1 VAPRQD
7 DSTARGTSTGRS
19 AVGPRPIRHL
29 LRLAAGSA
37 LALGLVGLTSVWGQA
52 GLVTAGASTPCAPAS
67 VTSGSTTT
75 LTFTGVG
82 SCTWSPPT
90 GIGVVTV
97 SLWGAMGGTAT
108 EPEPSA
114 TGTDGVGGQ
123 GALVTGTLSSVSG
136 TSLQLNVGGAGQNG
150 ADGGAGGS
158 NGGGNGY
165 NTGGDSSGGGG
176 GASDVRAGSFGMSDR
191 VLVAGGGGGG
201 GEPGTS
207 SAGGNGGN
215 ADADGSP
222 GTSVP
227 GANGGTLG
235 EGQGGGSGEAGAGNG
250 GLGGVLT
257 GTNPGCNFFSFA
269 GDDGSSGQ
277 GGMGGYSPAGGGGG
291 GEFGGGGGGGGSYS
305 NTAGS
310 CGLPNSGSG
319 GGGGGSSYTAGADG
333 IVPSA
338 TSVADPASPNTPDGE
353 IQISYTLA
361 AVTVPTV
368 APTTPAAATGSATT
382 APTAAAPL
390 AFTGLNVAP
399 LLDAGGA
406 LIVSGAGI
414 LGAAAIG
421 RRRRSTTAV

>member
-1 VAPRQD
+1 M
-7 DSTARGTSTGRS
+7 
-19 AVGPRPIRHL
+19 RHL
-29 LRLAAGSA
+29 LRLAAGSS
-37 LALGLVGLTSVWGQA
+37 LALGMVGLTSVWGDA
-52 GLVTAGASTPCAPAS
+52 GVVSAGASTPCAPTS
-67 VTSGSTTT
+67 VTNGSNTT
-75 LTFTGVG
+75 LTLTGVG
-82 SCTWSPPT
+82 ACTWSAPA
-90 GIGVVTV
+90 GVGTITV

-108 EPEPSA
+108 EEVSTD
-114 TGTDGVGGQ
+114 TGTVGVGGE
-123 GALVTGTLSSVSG
+123 GALVTGTLSGVSG
-136 TSLQLNVGGAGQNG
+136 TPLELNVGGAGQNG

-165 NTGGDSSGGGG
+165 NTGGDSSGAGG
-176 GASDVRAGSFGMSDR
+176 GASDVRAGAFGSADR
-191 VLVAGGGGGG
+191 ILVAGGGGGG

-207 SAGGNGGN
+207 TAGGNGGN

-257 GTNPGCNFFSFA
+257 GTNPGCNFFSFP

-277 GGMGGYSPAGGGGG
+277 GGMGGYTPAGGGGG

-310 CGLPNSGSG
+310 CELPNSGSG
-319 GGGGGSSYTAGADG
+319 GGGGGSSYTGGADG

-338 TSVADPASPNTPDGE
+338 TSVADPASPSTPNGE

-361 AVTVPTV
+361 AVTT
-368 APTTPAAATGSATT
+368 TTPAPDTSLTT
-382 APTAAAPL
+382 AGTGASTAGTAGTAGTGTL
-390 AFTGLNVAP
+390 AFTGLNVVP
-399 LLDAGGA
+399 LLGAGGA
-406 LIVSGAGI
+406 LIVGGAG
-414 LGAAAIG
+414 LLSAAAIG
-421 RRRRSTTAV
+421 RRRRSTTGG